1 MEIGIV
7 PRYKV
12 PITSLSWKKE
22 GKNKEG
28 NKGRKKKRERGP

>member
-1 MEIGIV
+1 MKIGIV

-12 PITSLSWKKE
+12 PITSLSWKK

-28 NKGRKKKRERGP
+28 NKGRKKRERGP